1 VREVRADQ
9 KFALVVYLW
18 GAITGTISG
27 ALSVES
33 RAAWIVGAL
42 MYVVTDVFV
51 KLILKDDLPE
61 DIKGLEGSQLRS
73 AILKKAFWGW
83 FLFWLYFTMLVYT
96 VGIHFTPVPYN
107 DKSLLSQMMNGTNVS
122 T

>member
-18 GAITGTISG
+18 GSITGTISG

-33 RAAWIVGAL
+33 RAAWILGAL
-42 MYVVTDVFV
+42 LYVVTDVFV
-51 KLILKDDLPE
+51 KLILRDDLPE
-61 DIKGLEGSQLRS
+61 DIKGLQGSQLRT

-107 DKSLLSQMMNGTNVS
+107 DKSLLSHMMNRTNVS